1 MGVASASGRSSP
13 PGGRSEISRDAFTNA
28 SAATALG
35 ISPAELIRMAVEHE
49 LAGSNRRMER
59 AAMAKALQAKHGD
72 PDYEQEFADPGS
84 GLRGLPT

>member
-1 MGVASASGRSSP
+1 MAEMYLTLPDELLHRCRKSA
-13 PGGRSEISRDAFTNA
+13 E
-28 SAATALG
+28 ALG
-35 ISPAELIRMAVEHE
+35 ISPTEFIRMAVEHE